1 MISVIVPVYNAEKT
15 LMDCVRS
22 ILEQTYPGYELI
34 LVNDGSSD
42 HSGYLCDEVLK
53 YCNAREVRCQVIHKQ
68 NGGVSSARNC
78 AMEQANGEFFVCVDS
93 DDVVEPCY
101 LEDFVRTAREHP
113 EFGHVLCGFRCTSH
127 VHNYILSEREPL
139 SVLDRREYMR
149 LYDAILIQGPCLGL
163 YRTELVRSNHLK
175 MREDMSLAEDTLFN
189 LAYLDVLDRTT
200 IGVINKTNYIYH
212 NDDPGSLNRKYR
224 QDLLPIYEE
233 VEQHLK
239 AALEKWGVTSEKDWK
254 RYYNVVVFQ
263 HLKAMNNTFHPSN
276 LMTFSE
282 KIAFNNTI
290 MQEKTFREA
299 LGNCTVTITPARRKA
314 YLSGDYKRVLM
325 LDRIDKAKQS
335 VRRLLK
341 NT

>member
-22 ILEQTYPGYELI
+22 ILEQTYPDYELI

-53 YCNAREVRCQVIHKQ
+53 YCKVREVRCQVIHKQ

-127 VHNYILSEREPL
+127 VHNYILSDREPL
-139 SVLDRREYMR
+139 SVLDRRDYMR

-200 IGVINKTNYIYH
+200 IGVINKTNYIYQ
-212 NDDPGSLNRKYR
+212 NEDQGSLYRKYR

-233 VEQHLK
+233 VELHLRC
-239 AALEKWGVTSEKDWK
+239 ALVKWGVTSADDWK
-254 RYYNVVVFQ
+254 RFYNAILFQ
-263 HLKAMNNTFHPSN
+263 YLNAMQNTFHPSN
-276 LMTFSE
+276 PMSFSE
-282 KIAFNNTI
+282 KIAYNDVI
-290 MQEKTFREA
+290 LKKKTFRDA
-299 LGNCTVTITPARRKA
+299 LENCTLSMTPTRRKA
-314 YLSGDYKRVLM
+314 YLSGNYKRVLV
-325 LDRIDKAKQS
+325 LDRIDETKQS
-335 VRRLLK
+335 VSHFLK